1 LIHFYKRVMTTHFS
15 YPSAELQK
23 ELSDIARAIV
33 AEGKG
38 ILAADESTGTIGKR
52 LASCGQENTEDN
64 RRDYR
69 ELLFS
74 SDAEAFSSAISGVI
88 LFHETLYQKA
98 RDGRPLVQ
106 LIKEKGIIPGI
117 KVDKGVKPLM
127 GSEGEGTTQGLDDLD
142 VRCKQYKQD
151 GCQFAKWRSVLKI
164 GPNTP
169 SYQAIMENANVLARY
184 AATCQQAGLVPIVE
198 PEVLCDGDHNLDRAM
213 KVTETVLAAVYKALN
228 DHHVFLEGTLLKPNM
243 VTPGQSC
250 PERATPAQ
258 VAEATVTAFSRTIP
272 PAVPGIVFL
281 SGGQSEE
288 EATLN
293 LNAINQYKQGSII
306 KPWRLSF
313 SFGRALQASCL
324 KAWAGKDV
332 AAGQR
337 EFLARAKANSLATRG
352 LLTETGGSAAGG
364 ESLFVKNHSY

>member
-1 LIHFYKRVMTTHFS
+1 MTTYFS

-23 ELSDIARAIV
+23 ELSEIANAIV

-52 LASCGQENTEDN
+52 LASCGAENTEDN

-69 ELLFS
+69 ELLFRADPATLKS
-74 SDAEAFSSAISGVI
+74 SISGVI

-98 RDGRPLVQ
+98 KDGTPLVD
-106 LIKEKGIIPGI
+106 LLKANGILPGI

-127 GSEGEGTTQGLDDLD
+127 GSEEEGTTQGLDDLD

-184 AATCQQAGLVPIVE
+184 AATCQQAGIVPIVE
-198 PEVLCDGDHNLDRAM
+198 PEVLCDGDHDLDRAM

-228 DHHVFLEGTLLKPNM
+228 DHHVYLEGTLLKPNM
-243 VTPGQSC
+243 VTPGQAC
-250 PERATPAQ
+250 PVKATPEQ
-258 VAEATVTAFSRTIP
+258 VAEATITAFSRTIP

-288 EATLN
+288 EATVN
-293 LNAINQYKQGSII
+293 LNAINQYKQGSPI

-324 KAWAGKDV
+324 KAWSGSDV
-332 AAGQR
+332 AAGQK
-337 EFLARAKANSLATRG
+337 ELLIRAKANSLAARG
-352 LLTETGGSAAGG
+352 LYRADGSSAAGG
-364 ESLFVKNHSY
+364 ESLFVKNHTY